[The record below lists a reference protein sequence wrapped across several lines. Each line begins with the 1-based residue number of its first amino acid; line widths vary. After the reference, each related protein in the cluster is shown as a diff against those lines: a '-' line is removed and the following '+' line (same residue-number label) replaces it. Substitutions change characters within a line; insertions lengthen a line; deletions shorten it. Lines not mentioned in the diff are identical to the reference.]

1 MTLDPLLA
9 QILSLSP
16 PEPDYAVF
24 TAEQARAAMVA
35 RVGPLLAAA
44 PPPAR
49 RDDLVHDGLPIRIIR
64 PDTPGPHKVVL
75 FLHGGGWVVCSND
88 THQPLAVAIARAAD
102 VAVVMVDYRL
112 APEHPFPVPLD
123 DCLAGLAWVRTHG
136 AEHGLDVSRIVVA
149 GDSAGGNLAAVVA
162 AAESSKGALD
172 LAGQWLIYPVTD
184 HPDAH
189 AYPSYAENDQGYGL
203 SAAAM
208 RWYWQQYGGDGPDAR
223 PMQRASLAGLPPAL
237 IQTAQY
243 DVLRDEGEAYAAAL
257 RAAAV
262 DVTCTRHA
270 GMIHGFLSLVGMVPG
285 ADTAL
290 QEGADWVRQR
300 LARRAVV

>member
-1 MTLDPLLA
+1 MTLDPMLA

-16 PEPDYAVF
+16 AEPDYATL
-24 TAEQARAAMVA
+24 TADQARAAMMA

-44 PPPAR
+44 PPPAGR
-49 RDDLVHDGLPIRIIR
+49 EDLVHDGVPIRIIR
-64 PDTPGPHKVVL
+64 PATPGPHKVVL

-88 THQPLAVAIARAAD
+88 THQPLARAIAEATGA
-102 VAVVMVDYRL
+102 AVVMIDYRL
-112 APEHPFPVPLD
+112 APEHPFPAALD
-123 DCLAGLAWVRTHG
+123 DSLAGLAWVRSHG
-136 AEHGLDVSRIVVA
+136 AAHGLDASRIVVA

-162 AAESSKGALD
+162 AHAPD

-184 HPDAH
+184 HPDAR

-203 SAAAM
+203 STAAM

-223 PMQRASLAGLPPAL
+223 PMQREMLASLPPAL
-237 IQTAQY
+237 VQTAQY
-243 DVLRDEGEAYAAAL
+243 DVLRDEGEAYAEAL

-270 GMIHGFLSLVGMVPG
+270 GMIHGFLSLVGIVPG
-285 ADTAL
+285 ADAAL
-290 QEGADWVRQR
+290 AQGADWVRQR
-300 LARRAVV
+300 LA